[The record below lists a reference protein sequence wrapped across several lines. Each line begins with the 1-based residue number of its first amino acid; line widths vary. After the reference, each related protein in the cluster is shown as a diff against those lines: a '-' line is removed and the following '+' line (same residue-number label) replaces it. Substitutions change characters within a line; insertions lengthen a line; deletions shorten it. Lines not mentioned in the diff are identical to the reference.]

1 MAKKLHIPFCSK
13 LVKITADCFAVN
25 TILWF
30 LIFEGKGAIGTAL
43 LLAVSFLP
51 QALLGPIITPLMK
64 VDTLKFWMFFADI
77 TRALLM
83 LAIPICY
90 FSGFSPLWFILLLML
105 IHSATGASYNP
116 ASVSLIP
123 KIVKGNLIQK
133 ANAVMQSSEHIVR
146 LVG

>member
-1 MAKKLHIPFCSK
+1 MNSDTVWQRNFTFLFCSK

-90 FSGFSPLWFILLLML
+90 FSGFSPLWFILLLIL
-105 IHSATGASYNP
+105 
-116 ASVSLIP
+116 SL
-123 KIVKGNLIQK
+123 NTNQDL
-133 ANAVMQSSEHIVR
+133 
-146 LVG
+146 